1 MCLPCSS
8 TCKSCSGVAT
18 NCLECDESKYTMV
31 DGVCKGRYT
40 AKMTFELNQNYT
52 AFMQAG
58 SIQDVI
64 EAIGEL
70 VDGLVEN
77 PDD

>member
-1 MCLPCSS
+1 
-8 TCKSCSGVAT
+8 
-18 NCLECDESKYTMV
+18 MV